1 MRQQIPCLH
10 GVLETNDGKILA
22 QKKNYKQKNDTQS
35 SKRFSYQLETIDS
48 REEKTTIRVVM
59 QVEVTPAI
67 ELNGWAQSSHRH
79 KKAKKTKSHDFSDSA
94 HHLSGQQTGRLT
106 THRAIDFI
114 QRPCPA
120 WKSIVPNLINGLFW
134 HRIHNHYIAKK
145 GERKRACFQ
154 FLGQPL
160 KWISLCLRDRASN
173 GISKISQSTT
183 RISHRNQIISQAI
196 SLTRLPSFFL

>member
-22 QKKNYKQKNDTQS
+22 QKQKNDTQS

-79 KKAKKTKSHDFSDSA
+79 KKAKKPKVTTF
-94 HHLSGQQTGRLT
+94 LT
-106 THRAIDFI
+106 PH
-114 QRPCPA
+114 
-120 WKSIVPNLINGLFW
+120 
-134 HRIHNHYIAKK
+134 
-145 GERKRACFQ
+145 
-154 FLGQPL
+154 
-160 KWISLCLRDRASN
+160 
-173 GISKISQSTT
+173 
-183 RISHRNQIISQAI
+183 II
-196 SLTRLPSFFL
+196 